1 MWTIDQ
7 GLHIVRALQSHT
19 RQFGYHLTLGGGV
32 LNKGESKK
40 DLDLYFLPMG
50 GFDGDPRHRPDEML
64 RYLSGIWG
72 TPEPLAKSLQ
82 DREKYGRTESF
93 YKHAVQFTRWGGPSR
108 TIRQRI
114 DCFIF

>member
-1 MWTIDQ
+1 MWQLDPA
-7 GLHIVRALQSHT
+7 LRIVRALQPTT

-50 GFDGDPRHRPDEML
+50 GFGKGKKNNANGML
-64 RYLSGIWG
+64 KYLEKLWGSSELLGKNSG
-72 TPEPLAKSLQ
+72 
-82 DREKYGRTESF
+82 YGYSSNAVSH
-93 YKHAVQFTRWGGPSR
+93 YKHAVQFTRWGGPDR
-108 TIRQRI
+108 KIRQRI